1 MKNEIGLW
9 VFQCRLVNRSTY
21 NGASMNVGVYVDD
34 VCADFSPLR
43 RKGFAE
49 KQTNLSASL
58 ASLRL
63 CG

>member
-43 RKGFAE
+43 RQAAKD
-49 KQTNLSASL
+49 
-58 ASLRL
+58 SLRSKL
-63 CG
+63 ILAQA